1 MPLKLTPDEL
11 AALESA
17 MRHPRPWSIS
27 ATDNFIRDA
36 NGEPVADIGGNS
48 ARADATGRFIVSVIN
63 ATLDMLAKHQPAAVG
78 NPSGPPGCAGGGE
91 STLPNNQSAA
101 GGGSG
106 HAAAEAWWAALPTH
120 LKRKY
125 NREGTSVLELY
136 REWLAR

>member
-27 ATDNFIRDA
+27 DTDNFIRDA

-48 ARADATGRFIVSVIN
+48 ARADATGRFIVTVIN
-63 ATLDMLAKHQPAAVG
+63 EYAARDWWD
-78 NPSGPPGCAGGGE
+78 A
-91 STLPNNQSAA
+91 LPN
-101 GGGSG
+101 
-106 HAAAEAWWAALPTH
+106 H

-125 NREGTSVLELY
+125 NREGASVLELY
-136 REWLAR
+136 REWVAR